1 MNWEVV
7 IGLEIH
13 AQLACESKIFSNA
26 PTAYGAEPNTQANVV
41 DLAIPGVLP
50 VLNARAVEL
59 AVRFGLAVGAEIG
72 QTSVFARKNY
82 FYPDSPKAYQISQ
95 FELPIVGKGE
105 ITIEVDGQQ
114 KTIGITRAHLE
125 EDAGKSLHEDFQ
137 GLTGIDLNRAGTP
150 LLEIVS
156 EPDMRSAAEAVAYA
170 KAIHE
175 LVQFLE
181 IGDGNMQEG
190 SFRVDVNVSLR
201 QPGEAFGTR
210 TELKNINSFKFIEKA
225 LAYEIDRHIEILEA
239 GGEIV
244 QETRLYDP
252 ERDETRSMRSKEEA
266 NDYRYFPDPD
276 LLPVV
281 VSDEQLAAIKAAL
294 PELPG
299 QMRVRFEQDYGL
311 SAYDAQLLTA
321 SAANARYFD
330 ALVAQLGAEQAK
342 LAANWM
348 NGELAKSLNKADLSL
363 EESPIAADALAGLLI
378 RIVDNTVSGKLA
390 KQVFEAMWA
399 GEGSADQ
406 IIDAKG
412 LKQITDSG
420 AIEKIVDEVLA
431 ANAKQ
436 VEAYKGGQE
445 KMFGFF
451 VGQVMKLSKGQ
462 ANPAQ
467 VNDLLQE
474 KLKN

>member
-1 MNWEVV
+1 
-7 IGLEIH
+7 
-13 AQLACESKIFSNA
+13 
-26 PTAYGAEPNTQANVV
+26 
-41 DLAIPGVLP
+41 
-50 VLNARAVEL
+50 
-59 AVRFGLAVGAEIG
+59 
-72 QTSVFARKNY
+72 
-82 FYPDSPKAYQISQ
+82 
-95 FELPIVGKGE
+95 
-105 ITIEVDGQQ
+105 
-114 KTIGITRAHLE
+114 
-125 EDAGKSLHEDFQ
+125 
-137 GLTGIDLNRAGTP
+137 
-150 LLEIVS
+150 
-156 EPDMRSAAEAVAYA
+156 
-170 KAIHE
+170 
-175 LVQFLE
+175 
-181 IGDGNMQEG
+181 
-190 SFRVDVNVSLR
+190 
-201 QPGEAFGTR
+201 
-210 TELKNINSFKFIEKA
+210 
-225 LAYEIDRHIEILEA
+225 
-239 GGEIV
+239 
-244 QETRLYDP
+244 
-252 ERDETRSMRSKEEA
+252 
-266 NDYRYFPDPD
+266 
-276 LLPVV
+276 V
-281 VSDEQLAAIKAAL
+281 VSDAQLAAIKAAL

-330 ALVAQLGAEQAK
+330 ALVAQLGSEQAK

-348 NGELAKSLNKADLSL
+348 NGELAKALNKADLSL
-363 EESPIAADALAGLLI
+363 EQSPIAADALAGLLI

-412 LKQITDSG
+412 LKQITDSS

>member
-1 MNWEVV
+1 
-7 IGLEIH
+7 
-13 AQLACESKIFSNA
+13 
-26 PTAYGAEPNTQANVV
+26 
-41 DLAIPGVLP
+41 VL
-50 VLNARAVEL
+50 
-59 AVRFGLAVGAEIG
+59 F
-72 QTSVFARKNY
+72 
-82 FYPDSPKAYQISQ
+82 
-95 FELPIVGKGE
+95 
-105 ITIEVDGQQ
+105 
-114 KTIGITRAHLE
+114 
-125 EDAGKSLHEDFQ
+125 
-137 GLTGIDLNRAGTP
+137 
-150 LLEIVS
+150 
-156 EPDMRSAAEAVAYA
+156 RS
-170 KAIHE
+170 
-175 LVQFLE
+175 
-181 IGDGNMQEG
+181 
-190 SFRVDVNVSLR
+190 
-201 QPGEAFGTR
+201 
-210 TELKNINSFKFIEKA
+210 
-225 LAYEIDRHIEILEA
+225 
-239 GGEIV
+239 
-244 QETRLYDP
+244 
-252 ERDETRSMRSKEEA
+252 
-266 NDYRYFPDPD
+266 FPDPD

-311 SAYDAQLLTA
+311 SVYDAQLLTA